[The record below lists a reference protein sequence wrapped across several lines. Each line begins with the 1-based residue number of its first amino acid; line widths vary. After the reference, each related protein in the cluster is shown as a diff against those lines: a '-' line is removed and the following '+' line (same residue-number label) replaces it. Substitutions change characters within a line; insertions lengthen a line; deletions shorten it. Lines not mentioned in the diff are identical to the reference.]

1 VPDPVDELSARDA
14 STAAQLRERFA
25 FLPEI
30 VADMERQVPYATAMM
45 RTRSGLAL
53 NLRDAEQTVER
64 LDPQEGIVL
73 TASNGYGLEESA
85 TDETDAGAV
94 RRVADALVERA
105 LAYRPADGQPGLE
118 IAGEG
123 AGSGDFATP
132 LEQDPAN
139 LPLADKVA
147 RFDSLR
153 RSLRNKDKR
162 TVQAICQ
169 YTDQEVQQVFAHR
182 GGLSTQ
188 QIRRISLAVIPF
200 LSDGTRQ
207 EYSYLARTGTGGLEK
222 IDMPDEALAEVS
234 GEAAAMLGAVPM
246 PPGTYDVVTDT
257 VTTGVIAHEAFGHG
271 METDMFLKERARAAD
286 YLGKR
291 VGSDLVNIV
300 DDPTMAGAYGSYF
313 VDDEGLAASRTQ
325 IISDGILQGGLTDL
339 YSASRLGI
347 GRTANGRRESVHRK
361 AYARMSNTFFTP
373 GFSTRDQLLESL
385 DDGVLLRNT
394 LNGMED
400 PKGWGIQIWA
410 LFAVEYRHGKPTGRI
425 FSPVAITGYVPD
437 VLSDVAMV
445 SDDFVL
451 DGGTCGKGWKE
462 LVPVTSGGPHLRTRC
477 RLA

>member
-1 VPDPVDELSARDA
+1 MPDADALSPRDA

-25 FLPEI
+25 FLSEI
-30 VADMERQVPYATAMM
+30 VADMERQVPYAAAMM
-45 RTRSGLAL
+45 RTRSGLRL
-53 NLRDAEQTVER
+53 NLRDTEQSVER
-64 LDPQEGIVL
+64 QDPQEGIVL
-73 TASNGYGLEESA
+73 TVSNGFGLEEAA
-85 TDETDAGAV
+85 TDATDASSV
-94 RRVADALVERA
+94 RRLADELVERA
-105 LAYRPADGQPGLE
+105 LAFRPADGQPRLE
-118 IAGEG
+118 IPGDG
-123 AGSGDFATP
+123 AVSGDFATP
-132 LEQDPAN
+132 MEQDPAD

-147 RFDSLR
+147 RFDALR
-153 RSLRNKDKR
+153 RALRAKDKR

-169 YTDQEVQQVFAHR
+169 YADQEVQQVFAHR

-188 QIRRISLAVIPF
+188 QIRRTILAVIPF

-207 EYSYLARTGTGGLEK
+207 EYSYAARTGTGGLEV
-222 IDMPDEALAEVS
+222 IDMPDEALAAVS
-234 GEAAAMLGAVPM
+234 QEAAAMLGAVPT
-246 PPGTYDVVTDT
+246 PPGTYDVVTDP

-271 METDMFLKERARAAD
+271 VETDMFLKERARAAD

-300 DDPTMAGAYGSYF
+300 DDPTVAGAYGSYF

-325 IISDGILQGGLTDL
+325 IIREGVLQGGLTDL

-361 AYARMSNTFFTP
+361 AYARMSNTFFMP
-373 GFSTRDQLLESL
+373 GTSTQQELLESL
-385 DDGVLLRNT
+385 EDGVVLRNT

-410 LFAVEYRHGKPTGRI
+410 LYALEYKHGKPTGRV

-437 VLSDVAMV
+437 VLADVSMV
-445 SDDFVL
+445 SGDFDL
-451 DGGTCGKGWKE
+451 TGGSCGKGWKE
-462 LVPVTSGGPHLRTRC
+462 IVPVTSGGPYLRTRC